1 MTLKLDEKTK
11 NFINSL
17 TYEELLEQY
26 KIAPK
31 TDPWFQG
38 EIGNYWKKRIKQL
51 KPSNTIEEKNTLIF
65 KAVK

>member
-1 MTLKLDEKTK
+1 MALELNEKTK
-11 NFINSL
+11 EFIDSL
-17 TYEELLEQY
+17 PYEELLQQY

-38 EIGNYWKKRIKQL
+38 EMGRYWLKRMDLL
-51 KPSNTIEEKNTLIF
+51 KPSDTPEEKNTIIF